1 MATKFAYP
9 IERDLRF
16 ERTQPQILKD
26 VQFVLD
32 DATFSA
38 SVTDGAAIIACLIAL
53 VAFLGLMS

>member
-1 MATKFAYP
+1 MTKFALP
-9 IERDLRF
+9 TSRDMRF
-16 ERTQPQILKD
+16 ERTQSEILKRVD
-26 VQFVLD
+26 FVLD